1 MTESGKRKK
10 RKHSSPEP
18 STSASASASAK
29 KSRTISDGSD
39 DRLSM
44 PTEIKTA
51 LTSDRKFPADFLE
64 KVTKLNK
71 DLREDVYRAISL
83 GTEKGLELLKNMTDP
98 ELLAWAESLGQGGRA
113 LEKAAIIELEEKA
126 KKAKDTTSE
135 FYKLTERM
143 TSRTKEPLKRA
154 ILVLDRVIGDKD
166 QGPQGGGVGS
176 PGFTRERTEKAQII
190 EAKGAHEYI
199 ANTILGHD
207 GKTVRDQI
215 RKNPN
220 DENKGKASDMIRK
233 INYPDALKDADGN
246 ETEIHAIGLGN
257 DVLAASWVGETRY
270 ASPYQQIAREI
281 DEIKNNYFSQ
291 NPETLA
297 NIIAKYAGVPITE
310 GKVSLTK
317 KQNEEFGSK
326 IREFATIQIA
336 EKGREMKRAQEARVE
351 DKKLVEEALKKAAT
365 EGFYNVYVRNTR
377 DNAPFAAEGG
387 QKRLREIYGSVAT

>member
-1 MTESGKRKK
+1 
-10 RKHSSPEP
+10 
-18 STSASASASAK
+18 
-29 KSRTISDGSD
+29 
-39 DRLSM
+39 M

>member
-29 KSRTISDGSD
+29 KSRTSSDGSD

-71 DLREDVYRAISL
+71 DLRENVYRAISL

-126 KKAKDTTSE
+126 EKAEDTTSE

-291 NPETLA
+291 KPETLA